1 MFKENLV
8 TLILLGG
15 SALTFLTL
23 TSSEH
28 INWRS
33 TTVPLAQVV
42 EEFNSTKDITARGWK
57 VPAQILPEI
66 TQQEVLVSLGRQ
78 FASSDTEAEQ
88 LQTLEAAIR
97 TQRLPACSYIR
108 VSKTDAVASRGGVQL
123 EICVNRCE
131 KGDWLAGDR
140 IFAVP
145 IEL

>member
-1 MFKENLV
+1 MFKDNLV

-15 SALTFLTL
+15 SALTFLTF
-23 TSSEH
+23 TGNEH

-42 EEFNSTKDITARGWK
+42 EEFNSTKHITARGWK

-66 TQQEVLVSLGRQ
+66 TQEEVLESLGRQ
-78 FASSDTEAEQ
+78 FASSDIEAEQ

-108 VSKTDAVASRGGVQL
+108 LSKTDATTSQTGVQL

-131 KGDWLAGDR
+131 KGDWIAGDR
-140 IFAVP
+140 NFAVP